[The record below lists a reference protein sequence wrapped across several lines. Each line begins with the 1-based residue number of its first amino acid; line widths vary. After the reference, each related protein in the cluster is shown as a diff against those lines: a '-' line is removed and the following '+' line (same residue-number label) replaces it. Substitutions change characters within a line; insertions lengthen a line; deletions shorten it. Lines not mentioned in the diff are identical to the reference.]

1 MALDF
6 PSLAEIPNQ
15 NPENTYSPTSTPKAS
30 TNGLTYV
37 WNGKSWD
44 LIVATGTGGGGIP
57 EAPNDNFA
65 YSRKNRAWDRNYYL
79 SSEDNDTASGA
90 ITFKALTTH
99 EAGVSVTGGDK
110 ADVGIGMTATSRSL
124 VLVARDA
131 EVFRVTNEQSNMIIN
146 GSDAQLSTSPGG
158 PTGLSVFTN
167 NYFGTG
173 HLNSQNLY
181 GFTNEWKS
189 DVGDVSNVGG
199 FHARSGVTQST
210 TGSLFGFRASLNLAE
225 APNGQVY
232 SFFSAGNAP
241 NFFKGDTYI
250 GGDTNRNTF
259 ELWKSTLTEEQVE
272 QLEAGTLVAPAN
284 VATPG
289 DGEFVRQWWYDQQSA
304 EDQALIDA
312 GELEYPE
319 HFQAANFTN
328 TFALGSNTK
337 ACIRGND
344 GHGNLR
350 TLAVGLP
357 VLNQPGTPAE
367 YGTDY
372 AQLYIKPSDNN
383 LAGLRINRRVQW
395 CSANIDLVGSR
406 NDRTSAGTETGPLS
420 VLSFYNS
427 NGIVLPSNDPDARDR
442 DVKLAAKIQVNSR
455 TGDIKSSAGGEMSFW
470 VTPEGVDGSSDV
482 FEPVEYL
489 KINPDG
495 KIELL
500 NQAYITGTTTQADK
514 VKGSTFSN
522 NRPISCWK
530 NRVDTAGEDPTYE
543 EQAWATTNSPVINGG
558 TGKLTAS
565 GGFVGDLEGT
575 ATNADS
581 VKYPANGFGS
591 SNNRRIACFGGS
603 SSSPTPDSYL
613 NLTYANDNA
622 PLISGD
628 GEIKCKGIIGNVASA
643 LFSITASTWTQF
655 ETETGLGALE
665 GDKNVAVRIRIPTK
679 ADATNKQNLSFG
691 GYRVGDGNGTGN
703 GSIGMWGVRGAVLF
717 DYGNASAMKMG
728 PWDADGKLIDGIS
741 INNTGEVTIPNQTTY
756 SLGLRTQGD
765 DPTAFQ
771 TTYSLDEDG
780 NQVTE
785 EEYIGETLDLL
796 TVINEL
802 KAEITTLKTRLSD
815 ANIT

>member
-406 NDRTSAGTETGPLS
+406 NDRTSAGTESGPLS

-427 NGIVLPSNDPDARDR
+427 NGLVLPSNDPDARDR
-442 DVKLAAKIQVNSR
+442 DAKLASQIKVYSR
-455 TGDIKSSAGGEMSFW
+455 TSDVSTNAGGEITFW
-470 VTPEGVDGSSDV
+470 VTPNGVDGDGNV
-482 FEPVEYL
+482 LEPVEYL

-495 KIELL
+495 QIDLV
-500 NQAYITGTTTQADK
+500 NDAYINGRASKAD
-514 VKGSTFSN
+514 T
-522 NRPISCWK
+522 ILY
-530 NRVDTAGEDPTYE
+530 PT
-543 EQAWATTNSPVINGG
+543 
-558 TGKLTAS
+558 
-565 GGFVGDLEGT
+565 
-575 ATNADS
+575 
-581 VKYPANGFGS
+581 NGFGA
-591 SNNRRIACFGGS
+591 SNNRRIACWGS
-603 SSSPTPDSYL
+603 SGNSPTPGENYT
-613 NLTYANDNA
+613 LTYPNANA
-622 PLISGD
+622 PLIT
-628 GEIKCKGIIGNVASA
+628 GEGVIKCNGIIGNVASA
-643 LFSITASTWTQF
+643 VFPITASTWTQF

-665 GDKNVAVRIRIPTK
+665 GDKNVAVRIRIPNK

-691 GYRVGDGNGTGN
+691 GYRVGDGNGNGT

-717 DYGNASAMKMG
+717 DYGNASAMRMG

-780 NQVTE
+780 NQVAE
-785 EEYIGETLDLL
+785 QAYIGETLDLL
-796 TVINEL
+796 TVINDL
-802 KAEITTLKTRLSD
+802 KAQIATLQEALTEMDSLKLRLS
-815 ANIT
+815 ALEGA